1 MYNSRLLLLGVTII
15 IFASGWM
22 SPTND
27 YVSPRGNNFL
37 CDFPRTLSDSR
48 SPLIDTERLAMANPV
63 SVTVTNSNPQLYLFS
78 ELFLATSVGASN
90 GARLNPK
97 ALSFIQDY
105 VKENWEE
112 LQLVRSTGG
121 PYFNLI
127 EGILTQ
133 YDLPKE
139 LKYLAVIESNLK
151 PSAVSRVGAV
161 GPWQLMPQTA
171 RDLGLKVNRN
181 VDERRNYY
189 KSTRAAALYL
199 KDLYNQLG
207 DWLLVIA
214 AYNTGTNNVYH
225 AIHRSG
231 SRNFWDLQ
239 YYLPAESRI
248 HVKKF
253 IGTQYVLEGQGSV
266 TTLTREEATEQLS
279 GSAMYVFHR
288 QLSAEELVNAKTAV
302 ISGKYISSV
311 IARYTLMDSSS
322 FSRYNPDFDKIM
334 ASNNNSYDLKLPA
347 DKMELFEASKYQ
359 ILTESVEQL
368 NNAELALA
376 AAQGVAINTK

>member
-1 MYNSRLLLLGVTII
+1 MCNKRLLLLGVVILVLG
-15 IFASGWM
+15 SGW
-22 SPTND
+22 SYPTPEKALMAQ
-27 YVSPRGNNFL
+27 S
-37 CDFPRTLSDSR
+37 DFPHSY
-48 SPLIDTERLAMANPV
+48 IDTERLSAPIMAA
-63 SVTVTNSNPQLYLFS
+63 TVTKADPQSYLFS

-112 LQLVRSTGG
+112 LQLVRMTGG
-121 PYFNLI
+121 PYFNVI
-127 EGILTQ
+127 EGILNQ

-151 PSAVSRVGAV
+151 SSARSRVGAA

-171 RDLGLKVNRN
+171 RDLGLKVNKN
-181 VDERRNYY
+181 VDERRNYV

-199 KDLYNQLG
+199 KDLYSQLG

-214 AYNTGTNNVYH
+214 AYNTGTAHVNH
-225 AIHRSG
+225 AIRQSG

-253 IGTQYVLEGQGSV
+253 IGTQYVFDGQGSV
-266 TTLTREEATEQLS
+266 TTLTRAEAMEQLS

-288 QLSAEELVNAKTAV
+288 QLTPSELNNSRTEVV
-302 ISGKYISSV
+302 SGKYLSSV
-311 IARYTLMDSSS
+311 IARYTLMDSAM
-322 FSRYNPDFDKIM
+322 FNRYNPDFDKIM
-334 ASNNNSYDLKLPA
+334 ASNNNSYDLKLPS
-347 DKMELFEASKYQ
+347 DKMDLFEANKYQ
-359 ILTESVEQL
+359 ILTESMEQME
-368 NNAELALA
+368 AFPGDV
-376 AAQGVAINTK
+376 AQVAIK

>member
-1 MYNSRLLLLGVTII
+1 MCNKRLLLLGVVILVLG
-15 IFASGWM
+15 SGWM
-22 SPTND
+22 YPT
-27 YVSPRGNNFL
+27 PEKAL
-37 CDFPRTLSDSR
+37 MAQTDFPHTN
-48 SPLIDTERLAMANPV
+48 IDTERLV
-63 SVTVTNSNPQLYLFS
+63 SPALATTVTKADPQSYLFS

-90 GARLNPK
+90 GAKLNPK

-112 LQLVRSTGG
+112 LQLVRMTGG

-133 YDLPKE
+133 YDLPRE
-139 LKYLAVIESNLK
+139 LKYLAVIESDLK
-151 PSAVSRVGAV
+151 SSARSRVGAA

-171 RDLGLKVNRN
+171 RDLGLKVNKN
-181 VDERRNYY
+181 VDERRNYV

-199 KDLYNQLG
+199 KDLYSQLG

-214 AYNTGTNNVYH
+214 AYNTGTAHVNH
-225 AIHRSG
+225 AIRQSG

-253 IGTQYVLEGQGSV
+253 IGTQYVFEGRGSV
-266 TTLTREEATEQLS
+266 TTLTRAEAMEQLS

-288 QLSAEELVNAKTAV
+288 RLSASELDHSRTVV
-302 ISGKYISSV
+302 VSGKYLSSV
-311 IARYTLMDSSS
+311 IARFTFMDSAL
-322 FSRYNPDFDKIM
+322 FNRYNPDFDKVM
-334 ASNNNSYDLKLPA
+334 ASNNDSYDLKLPE
-347 DKMELFEASKYQ
+347 DKMDLFEANKYQ
-359 ILTESVEQL
+359 ILMESMQQMESIP
-368 NNAELALA
+368 ADI
-376 AAQGVAINTK
+376 AQADIK

>member
-1 MYNSRLLLLGVTII
+1 MLGITII
-15 IFASGWM
+15 VFASGWM
-22 SPTND
+22 SPTHD
-27 YVSPRGNNFL
+27 YVSPREN
-37 CDFPRTLSDSR
+37 DFPRTLSDSR
-48 SPLIDTERLAMANPV
+48 SPLIDTERLAIANPISV
-63 SVTVTNSNPQLYLFS
+63 SVVDDNPQVYLFS
-78 ELFLATSVGASN
+78 ELFMATSVGASN

-97 ALSFIQDY
+97 ALNFIQDY

-127 EGILTQ
+127 ESILTQ

-151 PSAVSRVGAV
+151 SSAVSRAGAA

-214 AYNTGTNNVYH
+214 AYNTGTNNVNR

-253 IGTQYVLEGQGSV
+253 IGTQYVFEGQGSV

-288 QLSAEELVNAKTAV
+288 QLTAQELVNAKTAV
-302 ISGKYISSV
+302 ISGKYLSTV
-311 IARYTLMDSSS
+311 IAGYTLMDSAE

-347 DKMELFEASKYQ
+347 DKMLLFEANKYQ
-359 ILTESVEQL
+359 ILTESVQL
-368 NNAELALA
+368 LNEDSIQKYEDT
-376 AAQGVAINTK
+376 AQK

>member
-1 MYNSRLLLLGVTII
+1 MYNKRLLLLGFTII
-15 IFASGWM
+15 GSSWIYPGQADVSSAS
-22 SPTND
+22 ND
-27 YVSPRGNNFL
+27 ATMLR
-37 CDFPRTLSDSR
+37 
-48 SPLIDTERLAMANPV
+48 PLTDTERVVGVSANVFPGNVLAGTFAN
-63 SVTVTNSNPQLYLFS
+63 TNSQTYLFS
-78 ELFLATSVGASN
+78 ELFQAASVGGSN
-90 GARLNPK
+90 GVKLNPK
-97 ALSFIQDY
+97 ALNFIQDY
-105 VKENWEE
+105 MKENWDE
-112 LQLVRSTGG
+112 LQLVRMTGG
-121 PYFNLI
+121 PSFNLI

-151 PSAVSRVGAV
+151 SSAVSRVGAV

-171 RDLGLKVNRN
+171 RDLGLKVNKN

-199 KDLYNQLG
+199 RDLYNQLG

-214 AYNTGTNNVYH
+214 AYNTGTNNVNR

-253 IGTQYVLEGQGSV
+253 IGTQYVFEGQGSV
-266 TTLTREEATEQLS
+266 TTLTRDEATEQLS

-288 QLSAEELVNAKTAV
+288 QLSNQELNNAKTTAV
-302 ISGKYISSV
+302 SGKYLSAV
-311 IARYTLMDSSS
+311 IANYTMMDLAT
-322 FSRYNPDFDKIM
+322 FCRYNPDFDKIM
-334 ASNNNSYDLKLPA
+334 ASSNNSYDLKLPA
-347 DKMELFEASKYQ
+347 DKMELFAANKYQ
-359 ILTESVEQL
+359 ILTESMEQL
-368 NNAELALA
+368 AAGETEAEGQRVAVLA
-376 AAQGVAINTK
+376 VK

>member
-1 MYNSRLLLLGVTII
+1 MLGITILVLG
-15 IFASGWM
+15 SGWKYPARDK
-22 SPTND
+22 SVEND
-27 YVSPRGNNFL
+27 
-37 CDFPRTLSDSR
+37 LSHSF
-48 SPLIDTERLAMANPV
+48 IDTQRLAGTTAVPAV
-63 SVTVTNSNPQLYLFS
+63 LKSDPQYNLFS
-78 ELFLATSVGASN
+78 ELFLATSIGASN

-97 ALSFIQDY
+97 ALNFIQDY

-112 LQLVRSTGG
+112 LQLVRTTGG

-151 PSAVSRVGAV
+151 SSAVSRVGAV

-171 RDLGLKVNRN
+171 RDLGLKVNKY
-181 VDERRNYY
+181 VDERRNYA

-214 AYNTGTNNVYH
+214 AYNAGTASVNH
-225 AIHRSG
+225 AIRHSG

-239 YYLPAESRI
+239 YFLPVESRN
-248 HVKKF
+248 HVKRF
-253 IGTQYVLEGQGSV
+253 IGTQYVFEGQGSV
-266 TTLTREEATEQLS
+266 TTLTRDEAMEQLS

-288 QLSAEELVNAKTAV
+288 QLSEAELNSSRTIA
-302 ISGKYISSV
+302 ISGKYIASV
-311 IARYTLMDSSS
+311 IARYTLMDSAT
-322 FSRYNPDFDKIM
+322 FNRYNPDFDKIM
-334 ASNNNSYDLKLPA
+334 TGANNSYDLKLPA
-347 DKMELFEASKYQ
+347 DKMTLFEANKYQ
-359 ILTESVEQL
+359 ILTESMQQFQSIP
-368 NNAELALA
+368 A
-376 AAQGVAINTK
+376 ADVAQVAVR

>member
-1 MYNSRLLLLGVTII
+1 LGFTII
-15 IFASGWM
+15 GSSWIYPGQADVSSAS
-22 SPTND
+22 ND
-27 YVSPRGNNFL
+27 ATMLR
-37 CDFPRTLSDSR
+37 
-48 SPLIDTERLAMANPV
+48 PLTDTERVVGVSANVFPGNVLAGTFAN
-63 SVTVTNSNPQLYLFS
+63 TNSQTYLFS
-78 ELFLATSVGASN
+78 ELFQAASVGGSN
-90 GARLNPK
+90 GVKLNPK
-97 ALSFIQDY
+97 ALNFIQDY
-105 VKENWEE
+105 MKENWDE
-112 LQLVRSTGG
+112 LQLVRMTGG
-121 PYFNLI
+121 PSFNLI

-151 PSAVSRVGAV
+151 SSAVSRVGAV

-171 RDLGLKVNRN
+171 RDLGLKVNKN

-199 KDLYNQLG
+199 RDLYNQLG

-214 AYNTGTNNVYH
+214 AYNTGTNNVNR

-253 IGTQYVLEGQGSV
+253 IGTQYVFEGQGSV
-266 TTLTREEATEQLS
+266 TTLTRDEATEQLS

-288 QLSAEELVNAKTAV
+288 QLSSQELNNAKTAAV
-302 ISGKYISSV
+302 TGKYLSSV
-311 IARYTLMDSSS
+311 IANYTMMDLAT
-322 FSRYNPDFDKIM
+322 FCRYNPDFDKIM
-334 ASNNNSYDLKLPA
+334 ASSNNSYDLKLPA
-347 DKMELFEASKYQ
+347 DKMELFAANKYQ
-359 ILTESVEQL
+359 ILIESMQQLTAGETE
-368 NNAELALA
+368 AEG
-376 AAQGVAINTK
+376 QRVAVVAVK

>member
-1 MYNSRLLLLGVTII
+1 MYNKRLLLLGFTII
-15 IFASGWM
+15 GSGWIYPNQADV
-22 SPTND
+22 SVSND
-27 YVSPRGNNFL
+27 ATMR
-37 CDFPRTLSDSR
+37 R
-48 SPLIDTERLAMANPV
+48 PLTDTERVVGTNVSSGYVSAGNAMAGVNL
-63 SVTVTNSNPQLYLFS
+63 TNTNSQTYLFS
-78 ELFLATSVGASN
+78 ELFLAASVGGSN
-90 GARLNPK
+90 GVKLNPK
-97 ALSFIQDY
+97 ALNFIQDY
-105 VKENWEE
+105 MKENWDE
-112 LQLVRSTGG
+112 LQLVRTTGG

-151 PSAVSRVGAV
+151 SSAVSRVGAV

-171 RDLGLKVNRN
+171 RDLGLKVNKN

-199 KDLYNQLG
+199 RDLYNQLG

-225 AIHRSG
+225 AIRRSG

-253 IGTQYVLEGQGSV
+253 IGTQYVFEGQGSV
-266 TTLTREEATEQLS
+266 TTLTRDEATEQLS

-288 QLSAEELVNAKTAV
+288 QLSNQELNNAKTIAV
-302 ISGKYISSV
+302 SGKYLSAV
-311 IARYTLMDSSS
+311 IANYTMMDLAT

-334 ASNNNSYDLKLPA
+334 ASSNNSYDLKLPA
-347 DKMELFEASKYQ
+347 DKMELFAANKYQ
-359 ILTESVEQL
+359 ILTESMEQL
-368 NNAELALA
+368 AAGETEAEG
-376 AAQGVAINTK
+376 QRVAVVTVK

>member
-1 MYNSRLLLLGVTII
+1 MYNKRLLLLGFTII
-15 IFASGWM
+15 GSGWIY
-22 SPTND
+22 PNQAD
-27 YVSPRGNNFL
+27 VSVSNCAAALR
-37 CDFPRTLSDSR
+37 
-48 SPLIDTERLAMANPV
+48 PLTDTERVIGGSNVSLNPLAGVISN
-63 SVTVTNSNPQLYLFS
+63 TNSQTYLFS
-78 ELFLATSVGASN
+78 ELFLATSVGGSN
-90 GARLNPK
+90 GVKLNPK
-97 ALSFIQDY
+97 ALNFIQDY
-105 VKENWEE
+105 MKENWDE
-112 LQLVRSTGG
+112 LQLVRMTGG

-151 PSAVSRVGAV
+151 SSAVSRVGAV

-171 RDLGLKVNRN
+171 RDLGLKVNKN

-199 KDLYNQLG
+199 RDLYNQLG

-214 AYNTGTNNVYH
+214 AYNTGTNNVNH
-225 AIHRSG
+225 AIRRSG

-253 IGTQYVLEGQGSV
+253 IGTQYVFEGQGSV
-266 TTLTREEATEQLS
+266 TTLTRDEATEQLS

-288 QLSAEELVNAKTAV
+288 QLSNQELNNAKTTAV
-302 ISGKYISSV
+302 SGKYLSAV
-311 IARYTLMDSSS
+311 IANYTMMDLAT

-334 ASNNNSYDLKLPA
+334 ASSNNSYDLKLPA
-347 DKMELFEASKYQ
+347 DNMELFAANKYQ
-359 ILTESVEQL
+359 ILTESMQQ
-368 NNAELALA
+368 LA
-376 AAQGVAINTK
+376 ANETETDGQRVAIVAVK

>member
-1 MYNSRLLLLGVTII
+1 MCNKRLLLLGVVILVLG
-15 IFASGWM
+15 SGWM
-22 SPTND
+22 YPAPD
-27 YVSPRGNNFL
+27 
-37 CDFPRTLSDSR
+37 RTQSADL
-48 SPLIDTERLAMANPV
+48 PHAVIDTERLVVPA
-63 SVTVTNSNPQLYLFS
+63 VTKADPQTYLYS

-112 LQLVRSTGG
+112 LQLVRMTGG
-121 PYFNLI
+121 PYFNVI
-127 EGILTQ
+127 EGILAE

-151 PSAVSRVGAV
+151 SSARSRVGAA

-171 RDLGLKVNRN
+171 RDLGLKVNKN
-181 VDERRNYY
+181 VDERRNYV

-214 AYNTGTNNVYH
+214 AYNTGTAHVYQ
-225 AIHRSG
+225 AIRRSG

-253 IGTQYVLEGQGSV
+253 IGTQYVFEGQGSV
-266 TTLTREEATEQLS
+266 TTLTRDEAMEQLS

-288 QLSAEELVNAKTAV
+288 QLTAAELAGSKTV
-302 ISGKYISSV
+302 VVSGKYLAAV
-311 IARYTLMDSSS
+311 IMRYTLMDSAM
-322 FSRYNPDFDKIM
+322 FNRYNPEFDKVM
-334 ASNNNSYDLKLPA
+334 TSNNNSYDLKLPA
-347 DKMELFEASKYQ
+347 DKMDLFEANKYQ
-359 ILTESVEQL
+359 ILTESMQQMQTIPGDI
-368 NNAELALA
+368 
-376 AAQGVAINTK
+376 AQVAVK